1 MKYFLLILFVLTLI
15 LPVNSE
21 EKNFFKEAK
30 KLFEEEKYE
39 DSKFLFQRNI
49 VYNPKDSE
57 SYLYL
62 ARIFKVEEDKYEQE
76 KNIKTSLLLDPKN
89 EEAMYFLIDLELER
103 SNFSRA
109 RELKEDFILICN
121 KMCEK
126 LKSIENRL
134 NAFEKAKSWE
144 LAIE

>member
-1 MKYFLLILFVLTLI
+1 MKYLYLALFALTLI
-15 LPVNSE
+15 FPANSE
-21 EKNFFKEAK
+21 DKKFFNQAK

-62 ARIFKVEEDKYEQE
+62 AKIFKIEEDKIEEE
-76 KNIKTSLLLDPKN
+76 KNIKTSLLLDPRN
-89 EEAMYFLIDLELER
+89 EEAMFFLIDLELKR
-103 SNFSRA
+103 SNFSKA
-109 RELKEDFILICN
+109 KELKEDFRQICT

-126 LKSIENRL
+126 VQGIESRLKL
-134 NAFEKAKSWE
+134 FEKAKS
-144 LAIE
+144 

>member
-1 MKYFLLILFVLTLI
+1 MKYFLIILFFVNLI
-15 LPVNSE
+15 FPVNSE

-39 DSKFLFQRNI
+39 ESKFLFQRNI

-62 ARIFKVEEDKYEQE
+62 AKIFKVEEDKKEEE

-89 EEAMYFLIDLELER
+89 EQAMYFLIDLELER
-103 SNFSRA
+103 SNFSKA
-109 RELKEDFILICN
+109 KELKEDFVIICS

-134 NAFEKAKSWE
+134 NAFEKAKS
-144 LAIE
+144 

>member
-1 MKYFLLILFVLTLI
+1 MKYTYLILFVLAI
-15 LPVNSE
+15 IFPAKSV

-30 KLFEEEKYE
+30 KLFDEEKYE

-62 ARIFKVEEDKYEQE
+62 AKIFKVEENKVEEE

-103 SNFSRA
+103 SNFSKA
-109 RELKEDFILICN
+109 KELKEDFVIICS
-121 KMCEK
+121 KMCMK
-126 LKSIENRL
+126 LKNIENRL
-134 NAFEKAKSWE
+134 KAFEKTNS
-144 LAIE
+144 

>member
-1 MKYFLLILFVLTLI
+1 MKYFLTILFFVNLI
-15 LPVNSE
+15 FPVNSE

-62 ARIFKVEEDKYEQE
+62 AKIFKVEEDKREEE

-89 EEAMYFLIDLELER
+89 EQAMYFLIDLELER
-103 SNFSRA
+103 SNFSKA
-109 RELKEDFILICN
+109 KELKEDFILICVN
-121 KMCEK
+121 MCDRME
-126 LKSIENRL
+126 SIDNRIK
-134 NAFEKAKSWE
+134 AFEKTES
-144 LAIE
+144 

>member
-1 MKYFLLILFVLTLI
+1 MKYFLIILFFITLI
-15 LPVNSE
+15 FPVNSE

-62 ARIFKVEEDKYEQE
+62 AKIFKVEEDKREEE

-89 EEAMYFLIDLELER
+89 EQAMYFLIDLELER
-103 SNFSRA
+103 SNFSKA
-109 RELKEDFILICN
+109 KELKEDFILICVN
-121 KMCEK
+121 MCDKME
-126 LKSIENRL
+126 SIDNRIK
-134 NAFEKAKSWE
+134 AFEKTES
-144 LAIE
+144 

>member
-1 MKYFLLILFVLTLI
+1 MKYFLIILFFITLI
-15 LPVNSE
+15 FPVNSE

-62 ARIFKVEEDKYEQE
+62 AKIFKVEEDKNEEE

-89 EEAMYFLIDLELER
+89 EQAMYFLIDLELER
-103 SNFSRA
+103 SNFSKA
-109 RELKEDFILICN
+109 KELKEDFILICVN
-121 KMCEK
+121 MCDRME
-126 LKSIENRL
+126 SIDNRL
-134 NAFEKAKSWE
+134 KAFEKTES
-144 LAIE
+144 